1 MPEDKKQN
9 DESIDSTTSTGTVQD
24 QSVDTDEVLG
34 STQAQSIVEESSPDT
49 KKPIPIVAPAREKH
63 PKKTLIIALS
73 VLLLFIGAGAA
84 YWFGVR
90 ESSTPPEQQSATEA
104 TIEVQRFGVAVG
116 LMEGTVEYSTDQSAS
131 WQKLDSDIDLKEGDF
146 VRTLTDGRLVLLV
159 DDGSAVRLGVNSTV
173 ALKSLDTTNVVVTNV
188 AGEVYSRVTA
198 SSTRRYTVGV
208 EDSEYTAKGTAYRTT
223 NTATNKGVE
232 VFHSAVTKDTTE
244 VTEGNAFFTNNDQ
257 KEKENVVS
265 ALDLTALKKDEFI
278 KWNSEQDKKQAE
290 FATALGVLT
299 ELDKPDPVPP
309 AAPPATPETS
319 PASSSGI
326 TLSGS
331 VSEYSAVF
339 SWNVSGVDTSQGF
352 KLVKSKS
359 SQTPTYPEN
368 STAYIEA
375 TKTSY
380 SLYLGDGKTYSYRLC
395 AYRGD
400 SCVSYSN
407 TVTLTT
413 PIKAVEKPTSGAVTL
428 AISGTTAS
436 WTYAGTAPHGFK
448 LVISQSP
455 STPSYGSA
463 LKTNYTEGPHEI
475 NYLDPGTYN
484 VRVCKYTAS
493 DFEGGCMD
501 YSNQVQ
507 ITVP

>member
-1 MPEDKKQN
+1 VPEDAKQN
-9 DESIDSTTSTGTVQD
+9 EDSIDQIAVEETTEE
-24 QSVDTDEVLG
+24 QSRDTDKVLG
-34 STQAQSIVEESSPDT
+34 TTQAQSLVNETPSEIEQPTAIAPVV
-49 KKPIPIVAPAREKH
+49 KKKH
-63 PKKTLIIALS
+63 PKRKLMIVLA
-73 VLLLFIGAGAA
+73 VLLLLAGSGVT
-84 YWFGVR
+84 YWFGIR
-90 ESSTPPEQQSATEA
+90 ESSTSEQQSTPEA
-104 TIEVQRFGVAVG
+104 TKEVQRFGVAVG
-116 LMEGTVEYSTDQSAS
+116 LSEGAVEYSTDRSVS
-131 WQKLDSDIDLKEGDF
+131 WQKLDTEVELKEGDYI
-146 VRTLTDGRLVLLV
+146 RTLTDGRIVLLV
-159 DDGSAVRLGVNSTV
+159 DDGSAVRLGANSTV
-173 ALKSLDTTNVVVTNV
+173 ALKSLETTDVVITNV

-198 SSTRRYTVGV
+198 SSSRRYTVAV

-223 NTATNKGVE
+223 NTATKKGVE

-244 VTEGNAFFTNNDQ
+244 VPEGNAFYTNYDQ

-290 FATALGVLT
+290 FATALGVLS
-299 ELDKPDPVPP
+299 ELDKPDPTPP
-309 AAPPATPETS
+309 AVPAP
-319 PASSSGI
+319 SSNSSAGI
-326 TLSGS
+326 SLSGS
-331 VSEYSAVF
+331 VSEFSAVF
-339 SWNVSGVDTSQGF
+339 SWKVSGVNTSQGF
-352 KLVKSKS
+352 KLVRSKS

-368 STAYIEA
+368 SIAYVEA
-375 TKTSY
+375 GKTSY
-380 SLYLGDGKTYSYRLC
+380 NLYVGDGKTYYYRIC

-413 PIKAVEKPTSGAVTL
+413 PVKEVEKPTSGVVTL

-436 WTYAGTAPHGFK
+436 WTFGGTAPHGFK
-448 LVISQSP
+448 LVISQAP

-463 LKTNYTEGPHEI
+463 LKTNYTGSPHEI
-475 NYLDPGTYN
+475 NYLGTGTYN